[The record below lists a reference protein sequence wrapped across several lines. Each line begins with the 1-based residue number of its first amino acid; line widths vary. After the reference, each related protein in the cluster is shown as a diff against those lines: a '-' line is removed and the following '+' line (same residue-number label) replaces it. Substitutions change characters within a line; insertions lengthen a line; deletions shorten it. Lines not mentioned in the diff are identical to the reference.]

1 MSNQLW
7 GLHNIQFGPVS
18 RPRLQ
23 LESLGIPEGVTA
35 VLGRSG
41 AGKTSLLNLLVGFE
55 KAEAGKVVRIRIAN
69 AVSLQL
75 SWVPP
80 DFGLWSHLTVEEHLQ
95 AVAEVDDGLVSR
107 LIERFDLQEIRDQKP
122 STLSM
127 GEQARVAVA
136 RSLATKASVHVMDEP
151 FAHVDPGRL
160 DRYWQVVRQ
169 HLKATNA
176 SLIFSSHSP
185 TVVLREA
192 EHVICLDEG
201 KVAWTGIPQELY
213 SSPPNRS
220 LALLLGPVNWI
231 DDADAPWWSDSSST
245 RSTVLKSLRP
255 EQLVIEQDGQSQFV
269 VEQSWCVGPHQ
280 ETELKSANGESTQTF
295 YHRPLAHPLEKGT
308 SVALRAVT
316 TCLFFLA
323 MFMLNGCRESSGT
336 EPVLR
341 VSQPHQYLLPAEG
354 AMLPAARGMTYGPDG
369 NLLILDNVG
378 RVLVYDSAGKMT
390 RKWWMPE
397 HDVGR
402 PEGIC
407 VLRDGRIAVAD
418 THYNRIV
425 IFDQNGQVESM
436 FGEKGHGEG
445 QFIYSSAVTQ
455 DDKGFIYVAEYGG
468 NDRIQKFTETGEYV
482 LTFGAVGTEDGEFQR
497 PSGIVWYE
505 SVIYVADAIN
515 NRIQAFAPDG
525 KFLRVVADAQT
536 TGLYYPY
543 DISVGP
549 NGSLY
554 VPEYGAG
561 RISRISIEGELSG
574 RYGQE
579 GRGEGEFWT
588 PWGIAV
594 SQGGK
599 IAVADTGNRRV
610 VELQMD

>member
-7 GLHNIQFGPVS
+7 GLHDIHFGPVS

-23 LESLGIPEGVTA
+23 LESLDIPEGVTA
-35 VLGRSG
+35 VLGKSG
-41 AGKTSLLNLLVGFE
+41 SGKTSLLNLLVGFE
-55 KAEAGKVVRIRIAN
+55 RADAGRVARIRIAN

-95 AVAEVDDGLVSR
+95 AVAVADDGLVSR
-107 LIERFDLQEIRDQKP
+107 LVKEFDLQEIRDQKP

-136 RSLATKASVHVMDEP
+136 RSLATKASAHVMDEP

-160 DRYWQVVRQ
+160 DLYWQAVRE

-185 TVVLREA
+185 SVVLREA
-192 EHVICLDEG
+192 RHVICLDEG
-201 KVAWTGIPQELY
+201 NVAWTGIPQDLY
-213 SSPPNRS
+213 SAPPSRS
-220 LALLLGPVNWI
+220 LAVLLGPVNWI
-231 DDADAPWWSDSSST
+231 DNADDPWWKVSYST
-245 RSTVLKSLRP
+245 SESLRP
-255 EQLVIEQDGQSQFV
+255 EQLIVEEDEQSPLV
-269 VEQSWCVGPHQ
+269 VEHSWCVGPHQ
-280 ETELKSANGESTQTF
+280 ETELKSTTSESTRTF
-295 YHRPLAHPLEKGT
+295 YHQPLNQPLTKGT

-316 TCLFFLA
+316 TCLLLLA
-323 MFMLNGCRESSGT
+323 LLMFNGCRESSGN
-336 EPVLR
+336 EPVLK
-341 VSQPHQYLLPAEG
+341 VGEPHHYLLPAEG

-369 NLLILDNVG
+369 ELLILDNVG
-378 RVLVYDSAGKMT
+378 RVLVYDPASKMV

-397 HDVGR
+397 YDVGR

-425 IFDQNGQVESM
+425 IFDQQGQVLSM

-482 LTFGAVGTEDGEFQR
+482 LTFGTVGTEDGEFQR
-497 PSGIVWYE
+497 PSGLVWHE
-505 SVIYVADAIN
+505 GVIYVSDAIN

-525 KFLRVVADAQT
+525 HFLRVVADVQT

-549 NGSLY
+549 DGSLY

-561 RISRISIEGELSG
+561 RISRISLDGELLG

-579 GRGEGEFWT
+579 GHGEGEFWT

-594 SQGGK
+594 SQNGK

>member
-1 MSNQLW
+1 MSNHLW
-7 GLHNIQFGPVS
+7 GLHNILFGPVV

-23 LESLGIPEGVTA
+23 LETLEIPEGVTA

-41 AGKTSLLNLLVGFE
+41 AGKTSLLNLLVEFE

-95 AVAEVDDGLVSR
+95 AVAATDDGIVNQ
-107 LIERFDLQEIRDQKP
+107 LIEQFDLQEICTQKP

-127 GEQARVAVA
+127 GERARVAVA

-160 DRYWQVVRQ
+160 DRYWQAVRQ

-185 TVVLREA
+185 SVVMREA
-192 EHVICLDEG
+192 QHVVCLDKG
-201 KVAWTGIPQELY
+201 KVIWTGTPQELY
-213 SSPPNRS
+213 SKPPNRS
-220 LALLLGPVNWI
+220 LAVLLGPVNWI
-231 DDADAPWWSDSSST
+231 DGADGPRWIDSLST
-245 RSTVLKSLRP
+245 PKSLRP
-255 EQLVIEQDGQSQFV
+255 EQLIIEQDDQSQFV

-280 ETELKSANGESTQTF
+280 ETEIKSTVGESTRTF
-295 YHRPLAHPLEKGT
+295 YHRPLIHPFAKGT

-316 TCLFFLA
+316 SCLLLVTLL
-323 MFMLNGCRESSGT
+323 MLNGCRESSGD

-354 AMLPAARGMTYGPDG
+354 AMLPAARGMIYGPNGD
-369 NLLILDNVG
+369 LLILDNVG

-425 IFDQNGQVESM
+425 IFDQQGQVLSM
-436 FGEKGHGEG
+436 FGEKGHGAG

-468 NDRIQKFTETGEYV
+468 NDRIQKFTEAGEYV
-482 LTFGAVGTEDGEFQR
+482 LTFGAVGTENGEFQR
-497 PSGIVWYE
+497 PSGIVWHE
-505 SVIYVADAIN
+505 DVIYVADAIN

-525 KFLRVVADAQT
+525 KFLRVVADVQAT
-536 TGLYYPY
+536 SLYYPY

-549 NGSLY
+549 DGSLY

-561 RISRISIEGELSG
+561 RISRISIDGELLG

-594 SQGGK
+594 SRSGK

-610 VELQMD
+610 VELQL